1 MRIDFEK
8 VVQNLKANNNILI
21 ITHAS
26 PDGDTVGSGFGLSLA
41 LKKLGKRSYVINNDI
56 YPEKFGYMT
65 SLQDQKAFDYDYI
78 ISVDVADEKLIGK
91 KVLEHF
97 GGKIDLAIDHHA
109 THNPFAKEY
118 YIEPDSA
125 SNCEII
131 FKIIKALGAEIDA
144 DIANCLYTGI
154 STDTG
159 CFKYSSVTPQTHIAA
174 AELIKCGARYSK
186 INEAMFDTKKLSYLL
201 LESQCLKNMQILYDG
216 KVCVFEITKEMARET
231 GCDESEFGAIVALSR
246 QIEGVSLGVTFKERS
261 NGKVDVSVRTNE
273 EFDASKLCMHFG
285 GGGHARAAGCSF
297 ECSIDEA
304 EMKVKAA
311 IEDMLRGKI

>member
-1 MRIDFEK
+1 MKIDFEK
-8 VVQNLKANNNILI
+8 VVENLKENDNILI

-26 PDGDTVGSGFGLSLA
+26 PDGDTVGSGFALSLA

-78 ISVDVADEKLIGK
+78 VSVDVAAPKVMGK

-97 GGKIDLAIDHHA
+97 GDKIDLAIDHHA
-109 THNPFAKEY
+109 THAQFAKQY
-118 YIEPDSA
+118 YVEPDSA

-131 FKIIKALGAEIDA
+131 FKIIKALGVEIDR

-159 CFKYSSVTPQTHIAA
+159 CFKYSSVTAQTHIVA
-174 AELIKCGARYSK
+174 AELIKCGAMHSK

-216 KVCVFEITKEMARET
+216 KVCIFEITREMARET
-231 GCDESEFGAIVALSR
+231 GCDESEYGAIVALSR
-246 QIEGVSLGVTFKERS
+246 QIEGVAIGVTFKEKS
-261 NGKVDVSVRTNE
+261 SGKIDVSVRTND
-273 EFDASKLCMHFG
+273 EFDSSKLCMRFG

-297 ECSIDEA
+297 ECTLDEA
-304 EMKVKAA
+304 EIQVKSA
-311 IEDMLRGKI
+311 IEDILRGEI